1 MDFNCGIRLTG
12 TLHWNRLNG
21 KHENIQIFTIT
32 VFFAEQQQQSIYI
45 SNINIRPGEP
55 GTNLNLNKMKA
66 NTETKAHIESK
77 LQNGHNLKSI
87 YNYLLANLDEF
98 GCANINYSE
107 HGFKLSYTSND
118 NFQQG
123 AKNGGG
129 RGMYAHLK
137 RCGFYQ
143 TVKIEL

>member
-1 MDFNCGIRLTG
+1 
-12 TLHWNRLNG
+12 
-21 KHENIQIFTIT
+21 
-32 VFFAEQQQQSIYI
+32 
-45 SNINIRPGEP
+45 
-55 GTNLNLNKMKA
+55 MKA

-143 TVKIEL
+143 TVKIDLLLVHSREVLESPHHQIWEELSQPGKSEIILELQLLLKMV